1 MESFKKRESKIWTIG
16 GGKGG
21 TGKSFVASNIGN
33 YLAARGE
40 RVVLIDADFG
50 CANLH
55 TFLGINKPKFSL
67 TDFFEKKL
75 SLAEIIIDGTDPK
88 MGFVSGDVQSV
99 ATDSIRYTQKLKLFN
114 HIKTLDTDHIL
125 IDLGSGTHF
134 NTLDTFLIGD
144 KLIVV
149 IVPEI
154 TAIENMYQFIKK
166 ALFRKLRN
174 ILNAHGLKDFAEN
187 TWKNR
192 RTTGL
197 RSMKEF
203 VDFLKRSSTEIM
215 NVLNEELSDIKIYLI
230 LNQVKKNEEITIGNS
245 VKSVCLKYFG
255 LHVQYA
261 GHIEYDDSVCNCIN
275 ERKSFISAYPS
286 SPCTQGLKTVAEKLL
301 GTNL

>member
-1 MESFKKRESKIWTIG
+1 MESFKKKGGEIWAIG

-21 TGKSFVASNIGN
+21 TGKSFIASNIGN
-33 YLAARGE
+33 YLAARGD

-50 CANLH
+50 GANLH
-55 TFLGINKPKFSL
+55 TFLGINKPKYSL
-67 TDFFEKKL
+67 TDFFERKL

-88 MGFVSGDVQSV
+88 MGFVSGDVQSFS
-99 ATDSIRYTQKLKLFN
+99 TDSIKYTQKLKFFS
-114 HIKTLDTDHIL
+114 HIKALDTDYIL
-125 IDLGSGTHF
+125 LDLGSGTHF
-134 NTLDTFLIGD
+134 NTLDTFLVGD
-144 KLIVV
+144 KLIMV

-154 TAIENMYQFIKK
+154 TAIDNMYQFIKK
-166 ALFRKLRN
+166 ALFRKLKN

-192 RTTGL
+192 STTGI

-215 NVLNEELSDIKIYLI
+215 HVLNEELSDIKIYLV
-230 LNQVKKNEEITIGNS
+230 LNQVKKNEEIIIGNS

-255 LHVQYA
+255 LHVHYA
-261 GHIEYDDSVCNCIN
+261 GHIGHDDSVYNCIN

-286 SPCTQGLKTVAEKLL
+286 SPCTQGLRTVAENLL

>member
-1 MESFKKRESKIWTIG
+1 MESFKKREGKIWTFG

-21 TGKSFVASNIGN
+21 TGKSFVASTIGN
-33 YLAARGE
+33 YLVARGE

-67 TDFFEKKL
+67 TDFFERKL

-99 ATDSIRYTQKLKLFN
+99 ATDSIKYTQKLKLFN
-114 HIKTLDTDHIL
+114 HIKTLDADHIL

-134 NTLDTFLIGD
+134 NTLDTFLLGD
-144 KLIVV
+144 KLIIV

-154 TAIENMYQFIKK
+154 TAIDNMYQFIKK

-187 TWKNR
+187 SWKNR
-192 RTTGL
+192 KTTGL

-203 VDFLKRSSTEIM
+203 IDFLRRSSTEIM
-215 NVLNEELSDIKIYLI
+215 TVLNEELSDMKIYLV
-230 LNQVKKNEEITIGNS
+230 LNQVKKHEEIAIGNS
-245 VKSVCLKYFG
+245 VRSVCLKYFG
-255 LHVQYA
+255 LPVQYA
-261 GHIEYDDSVCNCIN
+261 GHIEHDDSVCNCIN

-286 SPCTQGLKTVAEKLL
+286 SPCTQGLRTVTGNLL
-301 GTNL
+301 GTNV

>member
-1 MESFKKRESKIWTIG
+1 MESFKKREGEVWAIG

-33 YLAARGE
+33 YLAAMGE
-40 RVVLIDADFG
+40 RVILIDADFG
-50 CANLH
+50 GANLH

-67 TDFFEKKL
+67 TDFFERKL

-88 MGFVSGDVQSV
+88 MGFVSGDVLSV
-99 ATDSIRYTQKLKLFN
+99 ATDSIRYAQKLKLFN
-114 HIKTLDTDHIL
+114 HIKTLDTDYIL

-134 NTLDTFLIGD
+134 NTLDTFLLGD
-144 KLIVV
+144 KLIIV

-154 TAIENMYQFIKK
+154 TAIENMYQFIKR

-174 ILNAHGLKDFAEN
+174 ILIAHGLKNFAED

-192 RTTGL
+192 RTSGI
-197 RSMKEF
+197 RNIKEF
-203 VDFLKRSSTEIM
+203 VDFLKRSSTEVM
-215 NVLNEELSDIKIYLI
+215 NVLNEELSNMKIYLI
-230 LNQVKKNEEITIGNS
+230 LNQVKKHEEIVIGNS

-261 GHIEYDDSVCNCIN
+261 GHIEHDDSVCDCIN
-275 ERKSFISAYPS
+275 ERKSFMSAYPS
-286 SPCTQGLKTVAEKLL
+286 CSCTQGLRMVAENLL